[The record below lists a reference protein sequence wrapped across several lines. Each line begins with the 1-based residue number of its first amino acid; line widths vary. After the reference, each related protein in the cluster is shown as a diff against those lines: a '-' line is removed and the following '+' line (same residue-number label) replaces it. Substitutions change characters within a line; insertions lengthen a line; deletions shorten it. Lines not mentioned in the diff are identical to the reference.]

1 MAGPLSRTELPATE
15 KTPAFTLDPALGL
28 LEVQGCSIP
37 ENADRFYSPLYD
49 HVEAYAAA
57 PAGETTVHVR
67 LTYFNSSSS
76 KYLLDIFKRL
86 EDLHAAGT
94 SSVRLLWHHVPG
106 DLDMAEAGEDYAALL
121 RFPVELVAD
130 QR

>member
-1 MAGPLSRTELPATE
+1 MPGTRSPLVLSATD
-15 KTPAFTLDPALGL
+15 KTPSVLLDHAQGL
-28 LEVQGCSIP
+28 LQMQGCSIP
-37 ENADRFYSPLYD
+37 ENADRFYSPLQD
-49 HVEAYAAA
+49 QVEAYAAA
-57 PAGETTVHVR
+57 PAPATMVHVR
-67 LTYFNSSSS
+67 LSYFNSSSS

-86 EDLHAAGT
+86 EDLHAEGRST
-94 SSVRLLWHHVPG
+94 VRLMWHHIPG